1 MNTPQIHRYN
11 GLFALLIFFGFCI
24 SGCSGTKTLLFNMQG
39 DSIENLAGQAVKIVQ
54 AALEDVDP
62 QVRTNA
68 VEVVA
73 TTGTMD
79 LMPRVEQLLAD
90 EFVPVRFAAAL
101 AIGDTRYAPAKIRL
115 NQPLK
120 ASDENTALAA
130 AYALYKLGDETKFS
144 IVAERLQSKDMNVRA
159 NAVLLL
165 GKCGSK
171 NGIPLLWRAMEA
183 KDSDDKIRLQAAES
197 LARLGDEKIYPKLW
211 TIVLNVNADVRIL
224 GVLAMG
230 ALGTEQARGAIT
242 TQLSDQVLEVRLVA
256 AEQLGKLGY
265 KTGGPEVLDV
275 FTKNLTDGMDR
286 QGAERVN
293 SLAAQAIGQIK
304 TPELTKYLSKLMKNE
319 SKLVKLAAARA
330 VLLCQSLKY

>member
-11 GLFALLIFFGFCI
+11 GLFALLIFFGCCI
-24 SGCSGTKTLLFNMQG
+24 GGCSGTKTPLFSMQG

-73 TTGTMD
+73 TTGTVD

-115 NQPLK
+115 NQLLK

-144 IVAERLQSKDMNVRA
+144 IVAERLKSKDTNVRA

-165 GKCGSK
+165 GKCGSE

-183 KDSDDKIRLQAAES
+183 KDSDDKVRLQAAES

-211 TIVLNVNADVRIL
+211 TIVLNINADVRIL

-230 ALGTEQARGAIT
+230 ALGTEQAKGAIT

-256 AEQLGKLGY
+256 AGQLGKLGD
-265 KTGGPEVLDV
+265 KTGEPEVLEV
-275 FTKNLTDGMDR
+275 FTKNLTGGMDR

-293 SLAAQAIGQIK
+293 SLAAEAIGQIK
-304 TPELTKYLSKLMKNE
+304 TPELTKYLPKLVKNE